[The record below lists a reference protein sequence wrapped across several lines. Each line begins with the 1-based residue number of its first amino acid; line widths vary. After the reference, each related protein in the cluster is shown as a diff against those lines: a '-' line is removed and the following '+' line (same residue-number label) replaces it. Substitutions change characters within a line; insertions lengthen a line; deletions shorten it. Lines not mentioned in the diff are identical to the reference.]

1 MASSPEQKQVA
12 RKTVQSSLRLVMYV
26 ILYVAAAAVFQL
38 LLFDVLPGYG
48 IALGDYAVYG
58 QVLLAL
64 GFGYLI
70 VSSISAFVYW
80 TLRVRYEHPVAA
92 AVRNLSR
99 ILGLGA
105 LVASIAGGVGG
116 AASGVALGGFI
127 GIVIGF
133 ASQQILGQA
142 LAGLFVLITRPFKI
156 GDSVN
161 VAGEEGLVEDI
172 TTLFTI
178 VAKPDGTKTLIPNN
192 AILGGKIHIKP
203 SQ

>member
-1 MASSPEQKQVA
+1 MVA
-12 RKTVQSSLRLVMYV
+12 RKTVRATLKLVMYAV
-26 ILYVAAAAVFQL
+26 LYVAATAVFQL
-38 LLFDVLPGYG
+38 LLYDVLPRYG
-48 IALGDYAVYG
+48 IVLGDYAVYG

-70 VSSISAFVYW
+70 VSSVSAFVYW
-80 TLRVRYEHPVAA
+80 TMRVHYDHPVAA
-92 AVRNLSR
+92 AVRNLTR

-105 LVASIAGGVGG
+105 LLAGIAGGVGG

-142 LAGLFVLITRPFKI
+142 LAGLFVLMTRPFKI
-156 GDSVN
+156 GDTVN
-161 VAGEEGLVEDI
+161 IAGEEGMVEDI

-192 AILGGKIHIKP
+192 AIIGGKIHIK
-203 SQ
+203 QAQQL